1 MVKVFKYYND
11 LFFYHLAEFCLSTV
25 YLQLFHSDIPEE
37 KMNYFFPFWN
47 QTVALYGSCIYV
59 KVLHIR
65 IDVLVIF
72 CARCFL

>member
-37 KMNYFFPFWN
+37 KMNYFFPSG
-47 QTVALYGSCIYV
+47 TRL
-59 KVLHIR
+59 LHSM
-65 IDVLVIF
+65 VVVYMLNYF
-72 CARCFL
+72 T